1 MDSDIYKKRNY
12 SRNELFLIR
21 KEKLRSAIISA
32 KRILKDSEPLEIADK
47 FFHNTIKLMENIYR
61 VKYPNMNQEE
71 IQQIIKNNLQL
82 SYRIK
87 HLRKRGINS
96 W

>member
-1 MDSDIYKKRNY
+1 MGSDILKKRNY

-21 KEKLRSAIISA
+21 KEKLISAIISA
-32 KRILKDSEPLEIADK
+32 KKILKASEPLEIADE
-47 FFHNTIKLMENIYR
+47 FFHNSFKLMEKIYHI
-61 VKYPNMNQEE
+61 KYPNMNQEE

-82 SYRIK
+82 SYRLK